1 MKKAKPD
8 IKTDKT
14 SKNTAGTGQTEEATL
29 PKTTGNKTKANNRP
43 GQAAE
48 YHRLLEE
55 TRKEIRHI
63 VIGQDKV
70 VTGLFRGL
78 LCNCHVLV
86 EGIPGIAKTLLIRA
100 LAKVTGGKFSRI
112 QFTVDL
118 LPTDIVGITTYTEE
132 KGFYTVQG
140 PIFANFVLADEINR
154 SPPKT
159 QSAMLEAMQERQATI
174 GKNTYSMP
182 EPFFVMATQN
192 PIEQEG
198 VYKLPEAQIDRFLF
212 KLIMYYPK
220 IEEEQEILNQ
230 NLTIRSFD
238 DFEVQTILSPMKIME
253 MQEYVRNIYISPEV
267 ERYILH
273 IVEATRYPDKYN
285 LRFGKYITWGG
296 SPRASIGL
304 FIGAKAEALMQGKD
318 FVTPQ
323 HVKNVA
329 YDVLRH
335 RMILGYEAEADKVT
349 TDDIIQEILSKV
361 PAP

>member
-118 LPTDIVGITTYTEE
+118 LPTDIVGITTYHE
-132 KGFYTVQG
+132 KKRLLHHKRTYLRQLRNRRRNKQG
-140 PIFANFVLADEINR
+140 TAKNPVSTARSDAGKTNHNRKRNIPNDE
-154 SPPKT
+154 
-159 QSAMLEAMQERQATI
+159 
-174 GKNTYSMP
+174 
-182 EPFFVMATQN
+182 
-192 PIEQEG
+192 
-198 VYKLPEAQIDRFLF
+198 
-212 KLIMYYPK
+212 
-220 IEEEQEILNQ
+220 
-230 NLTIRSFD
+230 
-238 DFEVQTILSPMKIME
+238 TIL
-253 MQEYVRNIYISPEV
+253 RNGNAKPDRNSRSLPV
-267 ERYILH
+267 
-273 IVEATRYPDKYN
+273 TR
-285 LRFGKYITWGG
+285 
-296 SPRASIGL
+296 SASR
-304 FIGAKAEALMQGKD
+304 Q
-318 FVTPQ
+318 VP
-323 HVKNVA
+323 
-329 YDVLRH
+329 VL
-335 RMILGYEAEADKVT
+335 D
-349 TDDIIQEILSKV
+349 
-361 PAP
+361 